1 MLFPGETRCR
11 HQLPSPWSSAFPE
24 ASSALP
30 SLVCGGMWK
39 DKDVW
44 RQLPELGQEGPAA
57 SGCPTPDEPPC
68 PLHPGTLRA
77 HLVLVPALSA
87 TQPGHRLPQLLHYY
101 CHERLQGLFLPK
113 QGQNHG
119 QILRDPPSPAGMKRL
134 PLIKHEL
141 RVESSRFSG
150 PRWVTLL

>member
-1 MLFPGETRCR
+1 MVEYGCSSLERQDVGTTRPQHCTSLPGLGGSWGCR
-11 HQLPSPWSSAFPE
+11 A
-24 ASSALP
+24 
-30 SLVCGGMWK
+30 K
-39 DKDVW
+39 DAW
-44 RQLPELGQEGPAA
+44 RQLLELGQEGPAA
-57 SGCPTPDEPPC
+57 SGCPTPDQPPC
-68 PLHPGTLRA
+68 PLHPGIPRA

-87 TQPGHRLPQLLHYY
+87 TQPGHRLPQLLHHY
-101 CHERLQGLFLPK
+101 CHQRRQGLFLPK

-119 QILRDPPSPAGMKRL
+119 QILRELPSPAGMKHL